1 MHTPNPNNLF
11 RLMNR
16 YTLLRF
22 TCICGAVALAA
33 TACRKEAKA
42 PDPVYPIPTQAQID
56 WQKME
61 T

>member
-1 MHTPNPNNLF
+1 
-11 RLMNR
+11 MNR

-56 WQKME
+56 
-61 T
+61 